1 MKTVGCMANRQIA
14 RELRVAPSTIDRQL
28 ARLGRHCLLYHTQ
41 QMQDAKPASTVA
53 IDGFVT
59 FEHSQF
65 WPFHHH
71 PAVEPESDFIV
82 YFTDSEV
89 RRSGSMTDA
98 QKRKRERLEQQ
109 YGRPDPTWRTCCC
122 GTAART
128 TGARLSPGR
137 SDGRRAPSGWRCSW
151 CGATT

>member
-41 QMQDAKPASTVA
+41 QMQAAKPASAVV
-53 IDGFVT
+53 IDGFVS

-71 PAVEPESDFIV
+71 PAIEPGSDLIV
-82 YFTDSEV
+82 YSTDEV
-89 RRSGSMTDA
+89 RRSGT
-98 QKRKRERLEQQ
+98 
-109 YGRPDPTWRTCCC
+109 
-122 GTAART
+122 
-128 TGARLSPGR
+128 
-137 SDGRRAPSGWRCSW
+137 DGRGPSASASASSSSTGDLIPRRC
-151 CGATT
+151 